1 MNENEDRESM
11 TLTINNA
18 ISEIEEFVSI
28 DPVTTQQIEDIYN
41 KYNLCVD
48 TYFQYEYFHPEVER
62 KMQTLNAKFAL
73 LQVKLN
79 KDLAVKNNLQTNTIL
94 NYEIRISNSD
104 AAVTQL
110 KRRIDDYGIP
120 E

>member
-1 MNENEDRESM
+1 MNESESRESM
-11 TLTINNA
+11 ILTIDNA
-18 ISEIEEFVSI
+18 ILEIDNFVSV
-28 DPVTTQQIEDIYN
+28 DSVTPQEIEDIYN
-41 KYNLCVD
+41 KCNLCVD

-62 KMQTLNAKFAL
+62 KMQILNAKFAL

-94 NYEIRISNSD
+94 SYEIRISNSD
-104 AAVTQL
+104 AAVSQL
-110 KRRIDDYGIP
+110 KKRIDDYGIP

>member
-1 MNENEDRESM
+1 MNENEARESM

-18 ISEIEEFVSI
+18 ISEIDEFVSI

-41 KYNLCVD
+41 KFNLCVD

-62 KMQTLNAKFAL
+62 KMQILNAKFSL

-110 KRRIDDYGIP
+110 KKRIDDYGIP

>member
-1 MNENEDRESM
+1 MNESEARESM
-11 TLTINNA
+11 ILTINNA
-18 ISEIEEFVSI
+18 ISEVDEFVSI
-28 DPVTTQQIEDIYN
+28 DNVTTQQIEDIYN
-41 KYNLCVD
+41 KCNLCVN

-94 NYEIRISNSD
+94 SYEIRISNSD
-104 AAVTQL
+104 LAVAQL
-110 KRRIDDYGIP
+110 KKRIDDYGIP